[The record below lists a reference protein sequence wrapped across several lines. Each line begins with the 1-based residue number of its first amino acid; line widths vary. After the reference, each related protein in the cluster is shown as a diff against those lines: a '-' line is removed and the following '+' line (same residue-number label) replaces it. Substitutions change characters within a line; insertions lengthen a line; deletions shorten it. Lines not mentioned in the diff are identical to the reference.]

1 MFSSGAQYGKVKEGQ
16 QCRGEPLTEDHVLG
30 CWAATLWPW
39 PWCPSLGVVLG
50 AMGDGRTPQPKDGHD
65 QEGPGAKLNS
75 HSSQQLLHFQFLDYR
90 SWDFSAFKTVS

>member
-1 MFSSGAQYGKVKEGQ
+1 MFSSGAQYGKTKEDKQGV
-16 QCRGEPLTEDHVLG
+16 GELG

-50 AMGDGRTPQPKDGHD
+50 AKGGGRTPQPKDGHD

-75 HSSQQLLHFQFLDYR
+75 HRSQQLLNFQFLDRR